1 MTIPLVDLKAQY
13 LSIKDEIDA
22 AIQRVVDSMSFIL
35 GPDVR
40 AFEEEFARFCGV
52 QHAVGVDSGT
62 AALHLAFL
70 VCDIGLRPEASSQGS
85 ARGAQ
90 PEGPG
95 DEVITTPHTFIATI
109 GMLGRVGARPVF
121 VDIDSRTYNM
131 DPAKI
136 EAAITERTKAI
147 LPVHLYGQPAEMDP
161 ILEIADRHGLK
172 VIEDAAQAHGAEYK
186 GRRAG
191 SMGHVAIFSFY
202 PGKNL
207 GAYGDAGALVT
218 NDGEIAE
225 KARLLRDHGR
235 RDKYEH
241 LLQGFNY
248 RMDTLQAAILR
259 AKLPHLEEW
268 NEARR
273 RGVATYREFLDGLD
287 LVLPYEPKH
296 VRAVYHLFVVRLQER
311 DALREHLKAR
321 GISTGIH
328 YPIPL
333 HLQPAYRHLGYKEGD
348 FPITEECARQ
358 VLSLPM
364 YPELT
369 QAQIE
374 EVARAIKEFM
384 EV

>member
-1 MTIPLVDLKAQY
+1 MTIPLVDLEAQY
-13 LSIKDEIDA
+13 LSIKDEMDA
-22 AIQRVVDSMSFIL
+22 AIQRVVDSTSFIL

-70 VCDIGLRPEASSQGS
+70 TCDI
-85 ARGAQ
+85 
-90 PEGPG
+90 GPG
-95 DEVITTPHTFIATI
+95 DEVITTPHTFIATT

-121 VDIDSRTYNM
+121 VDIDPQTYNM
-131 DPAKI
+131 DPTKI

-147 LPVHLYGQPAEMDP
+147 MPVHLYGQPAEMDP
-161 ILEIADRHGLK
+161 ILKIADRHGLK

-191 SMGHVAIFSFY
+191 SMSHVAIFSFY

-207 GAYGDAGALVT
+207 GAYGDAGAVVT
-218 NDGEIAE
+218 DVGEIAE
-225 KARLLRDHGR
+225 KVRLLRNHGR

-248 RMDTLQAAILR
+248 RIDTLQAAILR
-259 AKLPHLEEW
+259 AKLAHLEEW

-273 RGVATYREFLDGLD
+273 RHAATYRELLSDLG
-287 LVLPYEPKH
+287 LVLPYEPEH
-296 VRAVYHLFVVRLQER
+296 VRVVYHLFVIRLEGR

-333 HLQPAYRHLGYKEGD
+333 HLQPAYRYLGYKEGD
-348 FPITEECARQ
+348 FPISEKCARQ

-369 QAQIE
+369 QAQME
-374 EVARAIKEFM
+374 EVARAIREFL
-384 EV
+384 EG

>member
-13 LSIKDEIDA
+13 LSIKDEMDA
-22 AIQRVVDSMSFIL
+22 AIQRVVDNTSFIM

-40 AFEEEFARFCGV
+40 AFEEEFASFCCV

-70 VCDIGLRPEASSQGS
+70 ACDI
-85 ARGAQ
+85 
-90 PEGPG
+90 GPG
-95 DEVITTPHTFIATI
+95 DEVITTSHTFIATI
-109 GMLGRVGARPVF
+109 GMLGRVGAKPVF
-121 VDIDSRTYNM
+121 VDIDPQTYNI
-131 DPAKI
+131 DPARI

-147 LPVHLYGQPAEMDP
+147 MPVHLYGQPAEMDP

-191 SMGHVAIFSFY
+191 GMGHVAIFSFY

-225 KARLLRDHGR
+225 KVRLLRNHGR
-235 RDKYEH
+235 RAKYEH
-241 LLQGFNY
+241 LLEGFNY
-248 RMDTLQAAILR
+248 RIDTLQAAILR
-259 AKLPHLEEW
+259 VKLAHLEEW

-273 RGVATYREFLDGLD
+273 RYVATYRELLNNLD
-287 LVLPYEPKH
+287 LVLPYEPEH

-311 DALREHLKAR
+311 DALREHLRER

-333 HLQPAYRHLGYKEGD
+333 HLQPAYRHLGHKEGD

-358 VLSLPM
+358 ILSLPM

-369 QAQIE
+369 RGQME
-374 EVARAIKEFM
+374 EVTGAIKEFL
-384 EV
+384 EG

>member
-1 MTIPLVDLKAQY
+1 MTIPLVDLRAQY

-22 AIQRVVDSMSFIL
+22 AIQRVVDSTSFIL
-35 GPDVR
+35 GPDVG

-52 QHAVGVDSGT
+52 QHVVGVDSGT

-70 VCDIGLRPEASSQGS
+70 TCGI
-85 ARGAQ
+85 
-90 PEGPG
+90 GPG
-95 DEVITTPHTFIATI
+95 DEVITTPHTFVATI
-109 GMLGRVGARPVF
+109 GMLCRVGARPVF
-121 VDIDSRTYNM
+121 VDIDPRTYNM
-131 DPAKI
+131 DPVTI
-136 EAAITERTKAI
+136 GAAITKRTKAI
-147 LPVHLYGQPAEMDP
+147 MPVHLYGQPAEMDP

-218 NDGEIAE
+218 DDEEMAE
-225 KARLLRDHGR
+225 KVRMLRNHGR

-259 AKLPHLEEW
+259 AKLAHLEEW

-273 RGVATYREFLDGLD
+273 RHVTIYRELLSDLD
-287 LVLPYEPKH
+287 LVLPYEPEH
-296 VRAVYHLFVVRLQER
+296 VRAVYHIFAVRLQER

-333 HLQPAYRHLGYKEGD
+333 HLQPAYRHLAYKEGD

-369 QAQIE
+369 QEQME
-374 EVARAIKEFM
+374 EVTRAIKEFM

>member
-1 MTIPLVDLKAQY
+1 MTHELNKKETTVTIPLVDLKAQY

-22 AIQRVVDSMSFIL
+22 AIQRVVDSTSFIL

-70 VCDIGLRPEASSQGS
+70 ACDI
-85 ARGAQ
+85 
-90 PEGPG
+90 GPG

-121 VDIDSRTYNM
+121 VDIDPRTYNI
-131 DPAKI
+131 DPSRI
-136 EAAITERTKAI
+136 EAAITERTKAT
-147 LPVHLYGQPAEMDP
+147 LPVHLYGQPAEMEP

-202 PGKNL
+202 PSKNL

-218 NDGEIAE
+218 DDGDIAE
-225 KARLLRDHGR
+225 QARLLRDHGR

-248 RMDTLQAAILR
+248 RIDTLQAAILR
-259 AKLPHLEEW
+259 AKLAHLEEW

-273 RGVATYREFLDGLD
+273 RHAATYRGLLSDLD
-287 LVLPYEPKH
+287 LVLPYEPEH
-296 VRAVYHLFVVRLQER
+296 VKAVYHLFVVRLQGSLLQER
-311 DALREHLKAR
+311 DALRVYLKDR

-333 HLQPAYRHLGYKEGD
+333 HLQPACRHLGYKEGD
-348 FPITEECARQ
+348 FPMTEECARQ

-369 QAQIE
+369 REQME
-374 EVARAIKEFM
+374 EVARAIKEFL
-384 EV
+384 EG

>member
-13 LSIKDEIDA
+13 LSIKDEMDA
-22 AIQRVVDSMSFIL
+22 AIQRVVDSTSFIL

-70 VCDIGLRPEASSQGS
+70 VCDIG
-85 ARGAQ
+85 
-90 PEGPG
+90 PG
-95 DEVITTPHTFIATI
+95 DEVITTPHTFVATI

-121 VDIDSRTYNM
+121 VDIDPRTYNM

-136 EAAITERTKAI
+136 EAAITEWTKAI
-147 LPVHLYGQPAEMDP
+147 MPVHLYGQPAEMEP
-161 ILEIADRHGLK
+161 VLEIADRHGLK

-186 GRRAG
+186 GQRVG

-207 GAYGDAGALVT
+207 GAYGDAGSVVT
-218 NDGEIAE
+218 DDGEIAE
-225 KARLLRDHGR
+225 KVRLLRNHGR

-248 RMDTLQAAILR
+248 RIDTLQAAILR
-259 AKLPHLEEW
+259 AKLAHLEEW

-273 RGVATYREFLDGLD
+273 RCAAAYREFLSDLD
-287 LVLPYEPKH
+287 LVLPYEPEH
-296 VRAVYHLFVVRLQER
+296 VRAVYHLFVIRLAGSLLQER
-311 DALREHLKAR
+311 GALRGHLKAR
-321 GISTGIH
+321 DISTGVH

-333 HLQPAYRHLGYKEGD
+333 HLQPAYRHLGYKKGD
-348 FPITEECARQ
+348 FPITEACARQ
-358 VLSLPM
+358 VLSLPI

-369 QAQIE
+369 RAQME
-374 EVARAIKEFM
+374 EVAQAIKEFL
-384 EV
+384 ESGP

>member
-22 AIQRVVDSMSFIL
+22 AIQRVVDSTSFIM

-70 VCDIGLRPEASSQGS
+70 ACGI
-85 ARGAQ
+85 
-90 PEGPG
+90 GPG

-121 VDIDSRTYNM
+121 VDIDPRTYNI
-131 DPAKI
+131 DPARI
-136 EAAITERTKAI
+136 EAAITERTQAI
-147 LPVHLYGQPAEMDP
+147 MPVHLYGQPAEMDP

-225 KARLLRDHGR
+225 KARLLRNHGR

-248 RMDTLQAAILR
+248 RMDTLQAAILG
-259 AKLPHLEEW
+259 AKLAHLKEW

-273 RGVATYREFLDGLD
+273 RHAATYRELLSGLD
-287 LVLPYEPKH
+287 LVLPYEPEH
-296 VRAVYHLFVVRLQER
+296 VRAVYHLFVVRLQGSLSQER

-369 QAQIE
+369 QEQME
-374 EVARAIKEFM
+374 EVTRAIKEFQ
-384 EV
+384 

>member
-13 LSIKDEIDA
+13 LSIKDEMDA
-22 AIQRVVDSMSFIL
+22 AIQRVVDSTSFIM
-35 GPDVR
+35 GPEVR

-52 QHAVGVDSGT
+52 QHVVGVDSGT

-70 VCDIGLRPEASSQGS
+70 ICDI
-85 ARGAQ
+85 
-90 PEGPG
+90 GPG

-109 GMLGRVGARPVF
+109 GTLGRVGARPVF
-121 VDIDSRTYNM
+121 VDIDPQTYNI
-131 DPAKI
+131 DPARI
-136 EAAITERTKAI
+136 EAAITARTRAI
-147 LPVHLYGQPAEMDP
+147 MPVHLYGQPAEMDP
-161 ILEIADRHGLK
+161 IWEIADRHGLK

-207 GAYGDAGALVT
+207 GAYGDAGAVVT
-218 NDGEIAE
+218 DDREIAE
-225 KARLLRDHGR
+225 KVRMLRDHGR

-248 RMDTLQAAILR
+248 RIDTLQAAILR
-259 AKLPHLEEW
+259 AKLAHLEEW

-273 RGVATYREFLDGLD
+273 RHAATYRELLSGLD
-287 LVLPYEPKH
+287 LVLPYEPEH

-311 DALREHLKAR
+311 DALREHLQAR

-364 YPELT
+364 YPELART
-369 QAQIE
+369 QME
-374 EVARAIKEFM
+374 EVARAIKKFM

>member
-22 AIQRVVDSMSFIL
+22 AIQRVVDSTSFIM
-35 GPDVR
+35 GPEVR

-52 QHAVGVDSGT
+52 QHVVGVDSGT

-70 VCDIGLRPEASSQGS
+70 TCDI
-85 ARGAQ
+85 
-90 PEGPG
+90 GPG

-121 VDIDSRTYNM
+121 VDIDPRTYNM
-131 DPAKI
+131 DPARI

-147 LPVHLYGQPAEMDP
+147 MPVHLYGQPAEMDL

-172 VIEDAAQAHGAEYK
+172 IIEDAAQAHGAEYK

-207 GAYGDAGALVT
+207 GAYGDAGAVVT
-218 NDGEIAE
+218 DDGEIAE
-225 KARLLRDHGR
+225 KIRLLRNHGR

-248 RMDTLQAAILR
+248 RIDTLQAAILR
-259 AKLPHLEEW
+259 AKLAHLEEW

-273 RGVATYREFLDGLD
+273 RHAAAYRDLLNDID
-287 LVLPYEPKH
+287 LVLPYEPEH

-311 DALREHLKAR
+311 DALREHLKVR

-333 HLQPAYRHLGYKEGD
+333 HLQPAYRHLGHKEGD
-348 FPITEECARQ
+348 FPITAECARQ

>member
-13 LSIKDEIDA
+13 LSIKDEMDA
-22 AIQRVVDSMSFIL
+22 AIQRVVDSTSFIM

-70 VCDIGLRPEASSQGS
+70 TCDI
-85 ARGAQ
+85 
-90 PEGPG
+90 GPG

-121 VDIDSRTYNM
+121 VDIDPWTYNI
-131 DPAKI
+131 DPARI
-136 EAAITERTKAI
+136 EAAITGRTRAI
-147 LPVHLYGQPAEMDP
+147 MPVHLYGQPAEMDP
-161 ILEIADRHGLK
+161 ILEIADRHRLK

-186 GRRAG
+186 GRQAG

-207 GAYGDAGALVT
+207 GAYGDAGAVVT
-218 NDGEIAE
+218 DDGEIAE
-225 KARLLRDHGR
+225 KVRLLRNHGR

-248 RMDTLQAAILR
+248 RIDTLQAAILR
-259 AKLPHLEEW
+259 AKLAHLKEW

-273 RGVATYREFLDGLD
+273 RHAATYRELLSGLD
-287 LVLPYEPKH
+287 LVLPYEPEH
-296 VRAVYHLFVVRLQER
+296 IRAVYHLFVVRLQER
-311 DALREHLKAR
+311 DALREHLQAR

-369 QAQIE
+369 QEQME
-374 EVARAIKEFM
+374 EVTRAIKEFM